1 MGLCLERIV
10 TARGPVRWRFG
21 KTGRCGGFAELGTRV
36 EPVGRW
42 RSSGRT
48 RFRGRVVWMR
58 LGAGR
63 VQAPR
68 RSVSSSGTATGIGNG
83 YGLGW
88 NRPRS
93 TGSQRPLRD
102 GHVRQ
107 RVAGRRRL
115 RPPSKSGILDSS
127 CLSNHF
133 FFQLSVET
141 PLDDERSQNTEQK
154 GKKEFSKWLL
164 LLQMFVKN
172 QDGGG
177 SQLSSWA
184 PWSTQ
189 RKQLWLAA
197 SKDWLFQQFLST
209 DNRKISSSS
218 SSSNKVPVWN

>member
-133 FFQLSVET
+133 FFST
-141 PLDDERSQNTEQK
+141 FSRNSTC
-154 GKKEFSKWLL
+154 KKWVTTKQRINKQWL
-164 LLQMFVKN
+164 
-172 QDGGG
+172 
-177 SQLSSWA
+177 
-184 PWSTQ
+184 
-189 RKQLWLAA
+189 
-197 SKDWLFQQFLST
+197 QQHKVNSFH
-209 DNRKISSSS
+209 NRRTFD
-218 SSSNKVPVWN
+218 